1 MRNARGFHRVLRPFQ
16 VHEHSAKLGVGGFII
31 RLQLQSP
38 IMKDQT
44 LLVSAQRPK
53 AIAYVAESM
62 SALGKQDEAKLK
74 IR

>member
-1 MRNARGFHRVLRPFQ
+1 
-16 VHEHSAKLGVGGFII
+16 
-31 RLQLQSP
+31 
-38 IMKDQT
+38 MKDQS
-44 LLVSAQRPK
+44 LLVSVQRPK